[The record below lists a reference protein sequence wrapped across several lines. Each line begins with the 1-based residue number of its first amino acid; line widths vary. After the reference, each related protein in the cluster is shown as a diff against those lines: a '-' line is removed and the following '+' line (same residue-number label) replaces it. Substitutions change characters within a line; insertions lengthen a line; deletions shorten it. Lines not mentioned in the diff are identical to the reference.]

1 MSNDKE
7 KKNDGITVK
16 QILVIIK
23 EILDV
28 IIAGMP
34 EEKAITQASKKYNIS
49 PSVLKAVME
58 SYLPTSVRINLS
70 PQ

>member
-1 MSNDKE
+1 MPNDKE

-28 IIAGMP
+28 IIVGMP
-34 EEKAITQASKKYNIS
+34 EEKAIAQASKKYNVS
-49 PSVLKAVME
+49 AKVLKDALRE
-58 SYLPTSVRINLS
+58 YRA
-70 PQ
+70 